1 MGITL
6 PGMAGSVFRKS
17 KSLAGLWQVVCIPG
31 RIRQPPPIFVYFILV
46 YLILVEHPQLSVLLE
61 QVSGNCVH
69 ILMWELELRGGG
81 EEEIAVWQHLIPV
94 PSFIPPCQPEIPPFP
109 SPCKRGSSLEVL

>member
-31 RIRQPPPIFVYFILV
+31 RIRQSPPILVSFSSV
-46 YLILVEHPQLSVLLE
+46 YLILVEQPQLRVCLE

-69 ILMWELELRGGG
+69 ILMWELELELRAGGK
-81 EEEIAVWQHLIPV
+81 EEIAV
-94 PSFIPPCQPEIPPFP
+94 C
-109 SPCKRGSSLEVL
+109 GNT

>member
-31 RIRQPPPIFVYFILV
+31 RIRQPPPLLV
-46 YLILVEHPQLSVLLE
+46 CLILVHLILAEQPQLRVFLE
-61 QVSGNCVH
+61 QVSGNCVR
-69 ILMWELELRGGG
+69 IPTWELQLELRGDGK
-81 EEEIAVWQHLIPV
+81 EEIAALPAV
-94 PSFIPPCQPEIPPFP
+94 C
-109 SPCKRGSSLEVL
+109 GDT